1 MKVSTLTEKE
11 ALQRANLLASNRDLR
26 QLHEQLVGTNSISDD
41 EFWESRKAMLVSE
54 ANRSDKQTKGMPSM
68 LLADVRPTSSNST
81 TVQYK
86 LTPQAIQQIF
96 AMYPNVQKLY
106 SQLVPDKV
114 TISYLKFEN

>member
-1 MKVSTLTEKE
+1 
-11 ALQRANLLASNRDLR
+11 
-26 QLHEQLVGTNSISDD
+26 
-41 EFWESRKAMLVSE
+41 MLVSE